1 MCWEHGERVGGSRL
15 RHATRARCHRR
26 LQLVPPEHDVV
37 SRAQPSTSWTAA
49 PAPADQRSSSGR
61 YGPAV
66 LRRRD
71 QVSACGVVRV
81 GLSRRLERRR
91 IDSKLTFRGGGRY
104 CTLDRSTRIWLGAA
118 CTRNGIPGWAANRW
132 AISRSA
138 VQSLR
143 ESVSPGLFRPLFGV
157 LRPTLSTDQDGGPR
171 SDLVVGS
178 CCPRPGVGVQCQQR
192 VRGSTTT
199 ASRDRVQQSR

>member
-81 GLSRRLERRR
+81 GLSRRRERRR
-91 IDSKLTFRGGGRY
+91 IDSKLTFRGGRQILHPRPIDANLSG
-104 CTLDRSTRIWLGAA
+104 G
-118 CTRNGIPGWAANRW
+118 CTRNGILGWASNRW
-132 AISRSA
+132 AISRSKM
-138 VQSLR
+138 QCLR

-192 VRGSTTT
+192 VRGSKTT
-199 ASRDRVQQSR
+199 ASRVSSQQSR